1 MTNLLSGL
9 SSKFSFS
16 NQAGVII
23 VLISVKVIDDQQQ
36 EQKGREL
43 QEPAG
48 IISCYKFPR
57 GNVPIDC
64 FLHLRSHPHAISF
77 IHRVTQPELS
87 ASAPREGGR
96 EAKGPDMKRNLMRAS
111 S

>member
-1 MTNLLSGL
+1 MQRAEEQNCPVNQFSKSDNTFSSGL
-9 SSKFSFS
+9 RSKFSFS

-23 VLISVKVIDDQQQ
+23 VLISVKVIDDQRQ

-57 GNVPIDC
+57 GNVPID
-64 FLHLRSHPHAISF
+64 
-77 IHRVTQPELS
+77 S
-87 ASAPREGGR
+87 ASFTS
-96 EAKGPDMKRNLMRAS
+96 EAIRMPYHS
-111 S
+111 YIV

>member
-48 IISCYKFPR
+48 IISCYKFSR
-57 GNVPIDC
+57 GNIPID
-64 FLHLRSHPHAISF
+64 
-77 IHRVTQPELS
+77 S
-87 ASAPREGGR
+87 ASFTS
-96 EAKGPDMKRNLMRAS
+96 EAIRMPYHS
-111 S
+111 YIV